1 MKVEKLIKKVGDY
14 FNDEKK
20 EQKKKTAD
28 LEGIIDQLGAKR
40 KKLHTKLKKEVNKK
54 KKKEI
59 NKEYEAL
66 VKLLHKARSRHSE
79 LS

>member
-1 MKVEKLIKKVGDY
+1 MKLAKLIKKAGDY
-14 FNDEKK
+14 FSDEKK
-20 EQKKKTAD
+20 EQKKTIDD
-28 LEGIIDQLGAKR
+28 LEEIINQLGVKR
-40 KKLHTKLKKEVNKK
+40 KKLHSKLKKEENRK